1 MEASKKG
8 VKSEYYQQY
17 LDETDWIEIAL
28 TFLNKKIPNDLEL
41 TFENKQ
47 KYLASL
53 ARRGFSTSD
62 CLEAMERYESDRF
75 YPTSTSTNYVKNMT
89 SDNYMIE

>member
-75 YPTSTSTNYVKNMT
+75 LSNQHQHKLC
-89 SDNYMIE
+89 

>member
-1 MEASKKG
+1 MKFSLKK
-8 VKSEYYQQY
+8 ECELEENCQ
-17 LDETDWIEIAL
+17 TTEIAL

-75 YPTSTSTNYVKNMT
+75 LSN
-89 SDNYMIE
+89 

>member
-1 MEASKKG
+1 MEATKKG
-8 VKSEYYQQY
+8 VNAQFYQHY
-17 LDETDWIEIAL
+17 LYETDWIAIAL

-62 CLEAMERYESDRF
+62 CLEAMERYESDHF
-75 YPTSTSTNYVKNMT
+75 LSN
-89 SDNYMIE
+89 